1 MPKPLRKNYTM
12 PIDIIFLC
20 VLVFGFFLGFSKG
33 IIRTIFSILAI
44 LLGVVAAFK
53 LAPPM
58 TKMLETLFNSESPLM
73 FLAGAF
79 LAFVL
84 VWLAIRF
91 IARFIEGLL
100 VSANLNIINQ
110 ILGGALMAVILLHLF
125 SYLVTFGESAG
136 IVSNEIKRES
146 RTYAYIKEFP
156 GTAKRVYDFIEPSI
170 KEFWDE
176 TVEFLDRMEDVG
188 VERSEEDAN
197 IFDIEDDEPA
207 ENPPPRREVTEE
219 DLIGN

>member
-1 MPKPLRKNYTM
+1 MA
-12 PIDIIFLC
+12 IDIIFLC

-33 IIRTIFSILAI
+33 IIRTIFNILAI

-58 TKMLETLFNSESPLM
+58 TKMLETLFNSTNPLM

-79 LAFVL
+79 LAFLL

-91 IARFIEGLL
+91 IARFFEGLL
-100 VSANLNIINQ
+100 ISANINIINQ
-110 ILGGALMAVILLHLF
+110 VLGGALMAVILLHLF
-125 SYLVTFGESAG
+125 SYLVHFGESSG
-136 IVSNEIKRES
+136 IVSDEIKRES
-146 RTYAYIKEFP
+146 RTYVYIKQFP
-156 GTAKRVYDFIEPSI
+156 TTAKRVYNYIEPSI

-188 VERSEEDAN
+188 IERSEEDAN
-197 IFDIEDDEPA
+197 IFDIEDDSDTPP
-207 ENPPPRREVTEE
+207 PPPRPDPTEE